1 MAGTV
6 INLAGLI
13 NKEKLQELV
22 EKVWRLAASPML
34 VLEARGE
41 VLAKAGQLPV
51 ECLWGKKVPGIE
63 LDSSPA
69 ARCTAR
75 NCLLSKGQVL
85 VPIRIQGDV
94 TGYVLS
100 CSDNDR
106 ARAAQEIAAT
116 LVSDSIVSQAY
127 SEFEINS
134 LSTEIL
140 ERYEEINLLYDLGQT
155 LGVIFDAHTIYET
168 VLKKMTEVIGAQ
180 KAWIMIL
187 DKEGESLHLTAA
199 RGLPQEGMTGATV
212 KVGEGISGKVVKEEK
227 PRLIEEADQ
236 LPLDLLPGKD
246 LSEIEPFVSFPMM
259 CVPLEVK
266 GRALGVINMAGKRS
280 QKKFTAG
287 DLKLLSTIAS
297 QAAISIYN
305 TQLVEELKE
314 SERVKR
320 GMEIAERIQMSL
332 LPKGPPRFGG
342 VDLAGRCVPARNIG
356 GDYYD
361 FFTISEDVLDIV
373 IADVSGHSVGA
384 ALVMAATRSV
394 LRAEVLQNNSPS
406 GVLTRASAA
415 MYDDL
420 AAAEMFITM
429 FYVRYDR
436 KTGKLTYANGGH
448 NLPFTYRAADGRCM
462 TIDADGMFLGVLDN
476 LHFDQGRARLGSGD
490 ILVLYTDGVTE
501 AKNDAG
507 EQFGEERLYRLV
519 QQNGN
524 MTAQGL
530 LDEVYRQVYQHI
542 RDTAQGDDF
551 TTVIMKVT
559 GKPGEEG
566 PQESGPLQI
575 RGCGQL

>member
-1 MAGTV
+1 MAGDVT
-6 INLAGLI
+6 NLVELI
-13 NKEKLQELV
+13 NKEKLGELV
-22 EKVWRLAASPML
+22 AKVWRLSASPML
-34 VLEARGE
+34 VLDARGE
-41 VLAKAGQLPV
+41 VLAKAGQLPE
-51 ECLWGKKVPGIE
+51 ECRWGKKVPGME
-63 LDSSPA
+63 SDSSPA
-69 ARCTAR
+69 AQCTLR
-75 NCLLSKGQVL
+75 NCPLAKGQVL
-85 VPIRIQGDV
+85 VPIKVQGNV

-100 CSDNDR
+100 CADNDR
-106 ARAAQEIAAT
+106 ARAAKEIAAT

-134 LSTEIL
+134 LSAEIL
-140 ERYEEINLLYDLGQT
+140 ERYEEINLLYDIGQT

-168 VLKKMTEVIGAQ
+168 VLEKMTEVIGAQ

-199 RGLPQEGMTGATV
+199 RGLPQEEMARAAV
-212 KVGEGISGKVVKEEK
+212 RVGEGISGKVAKEEK
-227 PRLIEEADQ
+227 PLLIEEVGQ
-236 LPLDLLPGKD
+236 LPVDLLPGKD
-246 LSEIEPFVSFPMM
+246 LSEIEPFVSFPMI

-280 QKKFTAG
+280 PEKFTAG

-320 GMEIAERIQMSL
+320 DMEIAQRIQMSL
-332 LPKGPPRFGG
+332 LPKRPPRFRG
-342 VDLAGRCVPARNIG
+342 VELAGRCVPARNIG

-361 FFTISEDVLDIV
+361 FFAISEDVLGIV
-373 IADVSGHSVGA
+373 IADVSGHSIGA

-415 MYDDL
+415 MYGDL
-420 AAAEMFITM
+420 AAAELFITL

-448 NLPFTYRAADGRCM
+448 NLPFTYRAVDGRCT
-462 TIDADGMFLGVLDN
+462 TIDADGMLLGVLDN
-476 LHFDQGRARLGSGD
+476 LHFDQGRTRLGSGD

-519 QQNGN
+519 QQNSD

-530 LDEVYRQVYQHI
+530 LDEVYRQVYQHV
-542 RDTAQGDDF
+542 RDAAQGDDF

-559 GKPGEEG
+559 NEPGEE
-566 PQESGPLQI
+566 
-575 RGCGQL
+575 